1 MKKKFLIPIF
11 AVILLS
17 GCAHEF
23 NQVYKSQNYAYKYEY
38 AKECFARGKY
48 AQAITLL
55 QELVTIQKGTD
66 NAEESLYMLAMA
78 QYNDM
83 DYEGAAMTFKKYRQT
98 YPKGIYAEMAS
109 FYIGESL
116 YMSTPE
122 PRLDQTQTVNSIAAF
137 QEYMDI
143 YPEAKLKDKAQQ
155 RLFEL
160 QDKLEERALFGGAVL
175 QPRHLLRQLHQRR
188 KQLRGLHHHGAKC
201 YKRLSLQ
208 RNARRL
214 RFAYNEKQ
222 VRTGTAER
230 GGKEA

>member
-1 MKKKFLIPIF
+1 MKKKVLIPIF

-23 NQVYKSQNYAYKYEY
+23 NQVYKSQDYAYKYEY

-78 QYNDM
+78 QYCDM

-116 YMSTPE
+116 YMSTP
-122 PRLDQTQTVNSIAAF
+122 
-137 QEYMDI
+137 
-143 YPEAKLKDKAQQ
+143 
-155 RLFEL
+155 
-160 QDKLEERALFGGAVL
+160 
-175 QPRHLLRQLHQRR
+175 
-188 KQLRGLHHHGAKC
+188 
-201 YKRLSLQ
+201 
-208 RNARRL
+208 
-214 RFAYNEKQ
+214 
-222 VRTGTAER
+222 
-230 GGKEA
+230 